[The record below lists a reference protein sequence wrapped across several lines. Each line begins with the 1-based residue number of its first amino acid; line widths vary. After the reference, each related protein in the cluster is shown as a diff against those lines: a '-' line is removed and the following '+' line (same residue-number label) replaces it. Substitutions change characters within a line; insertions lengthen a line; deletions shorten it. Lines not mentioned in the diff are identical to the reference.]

1 MFLEML
7 NKSRYPARF
16 DGNPLR
22 RVTSPPMRLHAQRR
36 FIAGSALL
44 AFLFAIAF
52 PALAV
57 ARQAV
62 DPLVTAK
69 ICRID
74 TGAAGDIASGVSG
87 SQQGKLK
94 TAHCVMCVGTVS
106 PPPVIV
112 LAAIVVSTI
121 PELLLPVC
129 GRPLVVSNLSALQPL
144 NPRAP
149 PRA

>member
-1 MFLEML
+1 
-7 NKSRYPARF
+7 
-16 DGNPLR
+16 
-22 RVTSPPMRLHAQRR
+22 MRLHAQRR
-36 FIAGSALL
+36 FIAGTALL

-62 DPLVTAK
+62 DPLAYAK

-74 TGAAGDIASGVSG
+74 TGVAGDTSGIPG
-87 SQQGKLK
+87 SLQGKLK
-94 TAHCVMCVGTVS
+94 AAHCLMCVGTAS
-106 PPPVIV
+106 PPPVM
-112 LAAIVVSTI
+112 VVAPVVVARI
-121 PELLLPVC
+121 PEFLLPVDR
-129 GRPLVVSNLSALQPL
+129 RPLVVSDLSALQPL